1 MAVQCTG
8 SIAPGP
14 GRIRDFRHRLVGA
27 VTGVRVVV
35 AATGSP
41 PTRYPAGVNA
51 ALAYELER
59 LQFRLERVVLLL
71 IAA

>member
-1 MAVQCTG
+1 M
-8 SIAPGP
+8 
-14 GRIRDFRHRLVGA
+14 RA
-27 VTGVRVVV
+27 VTGVRVEPLLV

-51 ALAYELER
+51 ALAYEPER